1 MGFIPKKGNKE
12 SRLIHIT
19 NKVNELEQ
27 KIIKNEEL
35 GTQKYRALQDFVRLL
50 TNFASHDIKNAVHNM
65 DGLLSTTDINEV
77 TTEDINTLKD
87 CLDNIRNS
95 LEEFKSLSTDVDK
108 KEFKLDEL
116 INALHSLHR
125 PLFKKHKIKFNVI
138 FNNVPRKLVIN
149 QTFHHILQILNNM
162 LINSFEFLNESK
174 NNEIQI
180 ELFFDETN
188 NENLIFL
195 ISDTGKGIDSS
206 IKSKIFKAYFTTKN
220 KGSGVGLTHVKHTLE
235 QINGKI
241 SLEQESDDF
250 KTVFKITL
258 PLR

>member
-1 MGFIPKKGNKE
+1 
-12 SRLIHIT
+12 
-19 NKVNELEQ
+19 
-27 KIIKNEEL
+27 
-35 GTQKYRALQDFVRLL
+35 
-50 TNFASHDIKNAVHNM
+50 M
-65 DGLLSTTDINEV
+65 DGLLSTTDIDEI
-77 TTEDINTLKD
+77 TKEDIITLKD

-125 PLFKKHKIKFNVI
+125 PLFKKHKIKFDVV
-138 FNNVPRKLVIN
+138 FNDVPRKLVIN

-162 LINSFEFLNESK
+162 LINSFEFLNENNS
-174 NNEIQI
+174 NEIKI
-180 ELFFDETN
+180 NLLFDEIN
-188 NENLIFL
+188 NQNLVFL
-195 ISDTGKGIDSS
+195 ICDTGKGIDNS
-206 IKSKIFKAYFTTKN
+206 IKSKIFKPYFTTKD

-241 SLEQESDDF
+241 SLENSTDDF
-250 KTVFKITL
+250 KTVFKIIL